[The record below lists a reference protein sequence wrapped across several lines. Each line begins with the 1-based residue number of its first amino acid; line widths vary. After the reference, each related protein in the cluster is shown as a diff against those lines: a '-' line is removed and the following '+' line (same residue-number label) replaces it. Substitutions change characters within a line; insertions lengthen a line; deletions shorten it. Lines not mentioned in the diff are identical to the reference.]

1 MAHLSP
7 CGALWRA
14 YCPAGRTKVSDGPRF
29 QGDRLV
35 KALVEILIC
44 VGLVAAELLVA
55 PRAVLRSFGRTLRR
69 SHAEV
74 RHAGLQARRW
84 LRELTRRTGAD
95 LGGGQVA

>member
-1 MAHLSP
+1 M
-7 CGALWRA
+7 
-14 YCPAGRTKVSDGPRF
+14 
-29 QGDRLV
+29 

-44 VGLVAAELLVA
+44 VGLVAAELLAAALLVA

-69 SHAEV
+69 AHAEV